1 MSVTRNTHIERA
13 DRPPVAGIVGARAR
27 RVLAICCGVHALHD
41 GYTDV
46 LYVLLTLWRTEFRL
60 GYAEVGLLR
69 ALYTG
74 AMAVFQVPVGLLAE
88 RIGTRGAR
96 YVLLALGTGVAGLGY
111 IAAGASTGFALL
123 AAALVFSGAGSSTQ
137 HPVGADLVAYAHRDS
152 TSRRIAL
159 STYNFSGDL
168 GKMAMP
174 AAVAWTVT
182 LLPWRSAAV
191 LLGAVG
197 VAAACIVLP
206 LLRRVWPDD
215 SVTAAPSSHP
225 HGTDADAHAGG
236 VPGEDVRETR
246 RYRGFPLL
254 FTIGLIDSATR
265 MGFLTFL
272 PFLLIAK
279 GATGPTIGLALSLI
293 FAGGAAG
300 KLLCGLFGARFGI
313 LATVLATEGLT
324 AAGILA
330 LLPSTLGAGLV
341 LLPVLGVALNGTSSV
356 LYGNVPALIPPAR
369 RTRAFG
375 WFYTGTI
382 GAGAVAPALYGVV
395 SDAAGVPATLTI
407 VAGVVLLTL
416 PLAWGLR
423 QVLRA
428 SGETASR

>member
-1 MSVTRNTHIERA
+1 MLVTRNARA
-13 DRPPVAGIVGARAR
+13 QPTTPASARAR

-41 GYTDV
+41 GYTDA
-46 LYVLLTLWRTEFRL
+46 LYVLLTLWRTEFGL

-111 IAAGASTGFALL
+111 VAAGASTGFALL
-123 AAALVFSGAGSSTQ
+123 AAALVVSGAGSSTQ
-137 HPVGADLVAYAHRDS
+137 HPVGADLVAHAHRDA
-152 TSRRIAL
+152 TSRRVAL

-182 LLPWRSAAV
+182 LLPWRSVAA
-191 LLGAVG
+191 LLGAAG
-197 VAAACIVLP
+197 VAAAFIVLP
-206 LLRRVWPDD
+206 LLLRAWPDD
-215 SVTAAPSSHP
+215 SRTTAEPSP
-225 HGTDADAHAGG
+225 DPAGNDTGAHGEPVHA
-236 VPGEDVRETR
+236 EDIQQTG

-254 FTIGLIDSATR
+254 FAIGLIDSATR

-272 PFLLIAK
+272 PFLLVAK

-300 KLLCGLFGARFGI
+300 KLLCGLLGARFGI
-313 LATVLATEGLT
+313 LATVFATEGLT

-330 LLPSTLGAGLV
+330 LLPSTLGTGLV
-341 LLPVLGVALNGTSSV
+341 LLPAVGVALNGTSSV
-356 LYGNVPALIPPAR
+356 LYGNVPALVPPAK

-382 GAGAVAPALYGVV
+382 GAGAIAPALYGVV
-395 SDAAGVPATLTI
+395 SDAAGVPATLTV

-416 PLAWGLR
+416 PFAWGLR
-423 QVLRA
+423 GVLRA
-428 SGETASR
+428 SGETPLR